1 MWNFFF
7 SLIFPPPYKKNKKK
21 NGLTTVKIFSQQ
33 LLSLLHLRLN
43 SRKKRKKKLAS
54 CTSAFFFLFCFL
66 RSEQASVTRA
76 RDGGE
81 RTHGNIAGAEREIWV
96 FFFPLSA
103 GPGDFTASC
112 SHVAVTGC
120 Q

>member
-1 MWNFFF
+1 MELFLF
-7 SLIFPPPYKKNKKK
+7 SYFSPPYKKKQKKK
-21 NGLTTVKIFSQQ
+21 RPDHGENIFTTAALTSAFALEQQ
-33 LLSLLHLRLN
+33 
-43 SRKKRKKKLAS
+43 KKKKKKTGIVHF
-54 CTSAFFFLFCFL
+54 CFFFLFCFL

-81 RTHGNIAGAEREIWV
+81 RTHGNIAGAEREIGV